1 MLNRILGRVLAGAA
15 MVAALAAVPAVAE
28 EQFSLARFGGAA
40 AGQSVATVQRAL
52 RDDLAPIDGNADPE
66 CHFRQAARRFPNL
79 RIMVEKGVVT
89 RFDTK
94 DPQYATSAG
103 VRVGDTVERVKAAYG
118 PKIRGTQHQIDPKG
132 LLLTIYNTE
141 HTIGLVFEAHGGTVT
156 EIRSGRVPAVD
167 YVHGCPW

>member
-103 VRVGDTVERVKAAYG
+103 VRVGDPELHAGQRSPERSPQRLGQHPVHL
-118 PKIRGTQHQIDPKG
+118 IRWT
-132 LLLTIYNTE
+132 
-141 HTIGLVFEAHGGTVT
+141 
-156 EIRSGRVPAVD
+156 RRVRP
-167 YVHGCPW
+167 